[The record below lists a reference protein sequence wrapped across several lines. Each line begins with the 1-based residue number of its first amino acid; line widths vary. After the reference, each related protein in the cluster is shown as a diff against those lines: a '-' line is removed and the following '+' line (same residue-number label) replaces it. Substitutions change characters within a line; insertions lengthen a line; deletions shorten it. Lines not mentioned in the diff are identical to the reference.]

1 MSRGLDPLR
10 HLGYPQA
17 MRCGNLSRWHGS
29 RSSPS
34 RGNWGSWSGLLFML
48 LISAA
53 QGEPERAL
61 ARRLERFVAEYD
73 MEALLKT
80 LSQL

>member
-1 MSRGLDPLR
+1 
-10 HLGYPQA
+10 
-17 MRCGNLSRWHGS
+17 
-29 RSSPS
+29 
-34 RGNWGSWSGLLFML
+34 ML